1 MKEVMIWLRCSYNSV
16 MYVEVSDGNKTRV
29 LKKSLSNL
37 ISKEQSIR
45 SCSGHH
51 ASQALSNQ
59 RQRIEKNKSTT
70 PKRSKASTNG
80 FHWEWAPSPASVFQQ
95 AFEILPSR
103 DHEGLTVD
111 PPA

>member
-70 PKRSKASTNG
+70 PKRSKSKHKRLPLGMGTV
-80 FHWEWAPSPASVFQQ
+80 PSLGVSASVWDSAQ
-95 AFEILPSR
+95 
-103 DHEGLTVD
+103 

>member
-59 RQRIEKNKSTT
+59 LQRIEKNIATT
-70 PKRSKASTNG
+70 PKRSKSKHKPLPLRMRAVPIHGFSASLLDS
-80 FHWEWAPSPASVFQQ
+80 AQPPSW
-95 AFEILPSR
+95 
-103 DHEGLTVD
+103 
-111 PPA
+111 